1 MTDGPPIWTGSR
13 YMGPRPIDIE
23 AMWHPYG
30 LSKLQRILN
39 GNILRPMIAPDNEV
53 PIWEESRKICTLKM
67 IFFRRK
73 VLSVQEIGVGSI
85 LL

>member
-1 MTDGPPIWTGSR
+1 MTDGPLIWKGSR

-30 LSKLQRILN
+30 LSKLQGILN
-39 GNILRPMIAPDNEV
+39 GNILRPTIAPDNGV
-53 PIWEESRKICTLKM
+53 PIWEESRKIRTLKM
-67 IFFRRK
+67 IFSRRK
-73 VLSVQEIGVGSI
+73 VLFVQETGVSSI